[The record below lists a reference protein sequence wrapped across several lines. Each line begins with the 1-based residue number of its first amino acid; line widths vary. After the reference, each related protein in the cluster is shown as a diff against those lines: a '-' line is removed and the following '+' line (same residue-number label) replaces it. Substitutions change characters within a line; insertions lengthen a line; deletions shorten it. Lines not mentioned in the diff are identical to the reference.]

1 MLAVTAQEALF
12 TSFWRQRIEKIPP
25 FPVVGKGA
33 ESGPNA
39 ACRSWEYSAHSFDR
53 DRRHRIAPIV
63 STGAQIADAMNPGM
77 NMHETFAAG
86 IG

>member
-12 TSFWRQRIEKIPP
+12 TSFWRQRIEKMPP
-25 FPVVGKGA
+25 LPVGKGA

-39 ACRSWEYSAHSFDR
+39 ACRPWEYSAHSFDL
-53 DRRHRIAPIV
+53 DRRHGVAPIV
-63 STGAQIADAMNPGM
+63 STGVQVADAVNPGM